1 MPIFLFKNFDVHNS
15 VFRIPSLKKYFL
27 HLQINYKQ
35 SNMKNYLIK
44 LLISTILIIVISH
57 FLKIEITDYTAAIF
71 MAVALSLLNTFLKP
85 ILVFFTIPVT
95 IMSLGLFLLIINAVI
110 VKIADYFI
118 DGISVPTF
126 LTAILFSII
135 LSISQY
141 ILNKIFIDK

>member
-1 MPIFLFKNFDVHNS
+1 MVPIFLYLHFK
-15 VFRIPSLKKYFL
+15 IKK
-27 HLQINYKQ
+27 KT
-35 SNMKNYLIK
+35 MKNYLIK
-44 LLISTILIIVISH
+44 LLISTILIVVISH
-57 FLKIEITDYTAAIF
+57 FLEIKITDYTAAIF
-71 MAVALSLLNTFLKP
+71 MAIALSFLNTFLKP

-95 IMSLGLFLLIINAVI
+95 ILSLGLFLLIINAVI

-126 LTAILFSII
+126 FTAIIFSIL

>member
-1 MPIFLFKNFDVHNS
+1 MPIFLFINFDVHNS
-15 VFRIPSLKKYFL
+15 AFSIPSLKKYFL
-27 HLQINYKQ
+27 HLHINYNP

-126 LTAILFSII
+126 LTAIIFSII

>member
-1 MPIFLFKNFDVHNS
+1 MVPIFLYLHFKF
-15 VFRIPSLKKYFL
+15 
-27 HLQINYKQ
+27 KQ
-35 SNMKNYLIK
+35 TIMKNYLIK
-44 LLISTILIIVISH
+44 LLISTILIVVISH

-71 MAVALSLLNTFLKP
+71 MAIALSLLNTFLKP

-126 LTAILFSII
+126 LTAIIFSIL

-141 ILNKIFIDK
+141 VLNKIFIDK

>member
-1 MPIFLFKNFDVHNS
+1 
-15 VFRIPSLKKYFL
+15 
-27 HLQINYKQ
+27 
-35 SNMKNYLIK
+35 MKNYLIK
-44 LLISTILIIVISH
+44 LLISTILIVVISH
-57 FLKIEITDYTAAIF
+57 FHFLEIKITDYTAAIF
-71 MAVALSLLNTFLKP
+71 MAIALSFLNTFLKP

-95 IMSLGLFLLIINAVI
+95 ILSLGLFLLIINAVI

-126 LTAILFSII
+126 FTAIIFSIL